1 MCLLFQG
8 LLEQIIVFDERQVW
22 SKFCD
27 VINER
32 PCNVSYLICHLKIKN
47 EEILDQF
54 FMPIKILVPKNAYHL
69 KENLLFYQKLILV
82 LFIKNF
88 IRLKTPPWP
97 YTSLFN
103 FIITYFILYFILT
116 FLSLPFNR
124 TSKRLLMVKF

>member
-54 FMPIKILVPKNAYHL
+54 FSSAKNNRPVKKVDYSTVSFSTPTL
-69 KENLLFYQKLILV
+69 KSAC
-82 LFIKNF
+82 
-88 IRLKTPPWP
+88 RRTTLKRGNT
-97 YTSLFN
+97 TG
-103 FIITYFILYFILT
+103 
-116 FLSLPFNR
+116 
-124 TSKRLLMVKF
+124 